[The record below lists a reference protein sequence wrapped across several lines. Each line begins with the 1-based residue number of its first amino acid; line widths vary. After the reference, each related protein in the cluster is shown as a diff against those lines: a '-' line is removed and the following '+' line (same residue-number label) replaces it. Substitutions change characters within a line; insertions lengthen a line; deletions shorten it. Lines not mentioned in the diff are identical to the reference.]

1 MGKAK
6 YMAWMNSQQ
15 IDALIACMASELA
28 PLRQA
33 ADGPFALIG
42 LRTGGVWV
50 AQRLA
55 EKMENTQVHELD
67 VSFYRDDFRQRGLAG
82 NPQPSKLPLSVDGH
96 HLVVVDDV
104 LFTGRTVR
112 AAINELFDRGRP
124 RRVHLAVLI
133 DRGGRELPIQA
144 DVVGQ
149 HVTDLKENQM
159 LHLHGPDP
167 LQLSLE
173 PRS

>member
-1 MGKAK
+1 
-6 YMAWMNSQQ
+6 MNSQQ
-15 IDALIACMASELA
+15 IDALIAQMAAELA
-28 PLRQA
+28 PIQQA
-33 ADGPFALIG
+33 AKVPFALIG

-50 AQRLA
+50 AHRLA
-55 EKMENTQVHELD
+55 EQMGNPPVHELD
-67 VSFYRDDFRQRGLAG
+67 VSFYRDDFRQRGLAS
-82 NPQPSKLPLSVDGH
+82 NPQPSRLPLSVDDP
-96 HLVVVDDV
+96 HLVLVDDV

-124 RRVHLAVLI
+124 RRVQLAVLI

-149 HVTDLKENQM
+149 PVTDLKENQM

-167 LQLSLE
+167 LHLSLE

>member
-1 MGKAK
+1 
-6 YMAWMNSQQ
+6 MNSQQ
-15 IDALIACMASELA
+15 IDALIAKMAAELA
-28 PLRQA
+28 PMRQA
-33 ADGPFALIG
+33 AEGPFALIG
-42 LRTGGVWV
+42 LHTGGVWV
-50 AQRLA
+50 AHRLA
-55 EKMENTQVHELD
+55 PQMGNPPVHELD
-67 VSFYRDDFRQRGLAG
+67 VSFYRDDFRQRGLAT
-82 NPQPSKLPLSVDGH
+82 NPQPSRLPLSVDGH
-96 HLVVVDDV
+96 HLVLVDDV

-124 RRVHLAVLI
+124 RRVQLAVLI

-149 HVTDLKENQM
+149 QVTDLKENQM

-167 LQLSLE
+167 LHLSLE

>member
-1 MGKAK
+1 
-6 YMAWMNSQQ
+6 MNSQQ
-15 IDALIACMASELA
+15 IDALIDRMTTELV
-28 PLRQA
+28 PMQQA
-33 ADGPFALIG
+33 ADGPFALVG
-42 LRTGGVWV
+42 LHTGGVWL
-50 AQRLA
+50 ARRLA
-55 EKMENTQVHELD
+55 EKLGNPPIHELD
-67 VSFYRDDFRQRGLAG
+67 VSFYRDDYRQRGLAE
-82 NPQPSKLPLSVDGH
+82 NPKPSRLPLSLDGH
-96 HLVVVDDV
+96 HLVLVDDV

-124 RRVHLAVLI
+124 QHVQLAVLI

-167 LQLSLE
+167 LHLSLE

>member
-1 MGKAK
+1 
-6 YMAWMNSQQ
+6 MAWMNSQQ
-15 IDALIACMASELA
+15 IDALIDRMAAELA
-28 PLRQA
+28 PISHQTSA
-33 ADGPFALIG
+33 PFALVG
-42 LRTGGVWV
+42 LHTGGVWI
-50 AQRLA
+50 AHRLA
-55 EKMENTQVHELD
+55 ERMGSPAVHELD
-67 VSFYRDDFRQRGLAG
+67 VSFYRDDFRQRGLAS
-82 NPQPSKLPLSVDGH
+82 NPQPSRLPLSVDGH
-96 HLVVVDDV
+96 HLVLVDDV

-124 RRVHLAVLI
+124 HRIQLAVLV
-133 DRGGRELPIQA
+133 DRGGRQLPIQA

-167 LQLSLE
+167 LHLSLE